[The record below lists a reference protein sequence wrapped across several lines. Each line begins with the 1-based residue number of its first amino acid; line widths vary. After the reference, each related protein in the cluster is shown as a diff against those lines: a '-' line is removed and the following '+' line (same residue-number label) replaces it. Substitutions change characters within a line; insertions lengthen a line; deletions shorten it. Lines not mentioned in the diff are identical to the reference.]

1 MTGDLQGGASLLSGI
16 ATIIAT
22 IVVGGAIG
30 AATLVAVVNGA
41 TGAPSESPV
50 NVEAPAIDYG
60 S

>member
-1 MTGDLQGGASLLSGI
+1 MLSGI